1 MKNRVY
7 RTQAIVLR
15 RSDLGE
21 ADRLLMLG
29 TPAGKRTVIAKGVRK
44 TTSRLAGHIELFSHT
59 TLMLAMGRNLDVVT
73 QSQVLNSFNTVRSDL
88 SRLSYA
94 YYITEL
100 YDLFTHEEENQQLF
114 SLLLQA
120 FQALD
125 TTGNADLILRS
136 FELWLLHYTGYRPHL
151 QHCAVCHA
159 LLTEQ
164 ANRFSPSQGGVLCPQ
179 HAQVD
184 RAALPMS
191 LHAFKVLR
199 HLQRTPLETAAR
211 LNVSEAVLQET
222 EQLLRAALYHII
234 ERTLKSVAFIESL
247 RAYEHRSSEA
257 ADSPPTPRLQE
268 LPHGL
273 H

>member
-1 MKNRVY
+1 M
-7 RTQAIVLR
+7 VLR

-59 TLMLAMGRNLDVVT
+59 TLMLATGRNLDVVT
-73 QSQVLNSFNTVRSDL
+73 QSHVLNSFNTVRSDL
-88 SRLSYA
+88 SLLSCA

-100 YDLFTHEEENQQLF
+100 YDLFTQEEENQPLF
-114 SLLLQA
+114 TLLLQA
-120 FQALD
+120 FHALD
-125 TTGNADLILRS
+125 TPGNADLILRS

-151 QHCAVCHA
+151 QHCVVCHER
-159 LLTEQ
+159 LTEQ
-164 ANRFSPSQGGVLCPQ
+164 ANRFSPFLGGVLCPQ

-184 RAALPMS
+184 RSALPMS
-191 LHAFKVLR
+191 FNAFKVLR
-199 HLQRTPLETAAR
+199 HLQRTPLETVAR
-211 LNVSEAVLQET
+211 LNVSEAVLHET
-222 EQLLRAALYHII
+222 EHLLRAVLHHII

-247 RAYEHRSSEA
+247 RAYENRA
-257 ADSPPTPRLQE
+257 ADAADTSPTPRLKE